1 MRENDQGAIMW
12 TVNCITR
19 GLIVVLS
26 ISRLHIIPLP
36 DCLYQCPSP
45 FSFCRF
51 MFKKR
56 LPFGSNQWVLGMTYF
71 LRKRLKS
78 VRILPYCLF
87 YKFSSLS
94 VWYRIGIEKAQLLK
108 LALFEANPGQGELG
122 FAQIKFKVQ
131 IYSKCFIHQFVI
143 LFDFDQKFWPS
154 KLEE

>member
-1 MRENDQGAIMW
+1 M
-12 TVNCITR
+12 
-19 GLIVVLS
+19 
-26 ISRLHIIPLP
+26 
-36 DCLYQCPSP
+36 
-45 FSFCRF
+45 SFRDDLF
-51 MFKKR
+51 FKKKAEM
-56 LPFGSNQWVLGMTYF
+56 L
-71 LRKRLKS
+71 

-143 LFDFDQKFWPS
+143 LFDFDQKFWPL
-154 KLEE
+154 KFEE